1 MHHGRH
7 NYQGS
12 HQDRGPYQGDNNR
25 GRDGGGGGRGRGGQ
39 FNSPR
44 KSGVAAPLKGPIE
57 LITNNFRIRS
67 QNHGIIYTYRV
78 DFIEG
83 HAAMTEAGTQGAA
96 GNLSDDAAS
105 NVSRGSLG
113 SLETFQKYKI
123 INAHTHQLKQV
134 FLQFVF
140 VGSNLF
146 STSEI
151 EQQITLETTSP
162 FYGRYYTIVIEK
174 CSAFLLDDLNN
185 SKMEDHPV
193 ALSFINSIIK
203 NSLRNSQLR

>member
-1 MHHGRH
+1 M
-7 NYQGS
+7 
-12 HQDRGPYQGDNNR
+12 
-25 GRDGGGGGRGRGGQ
+25 

-83 HAAMTEAGTQGAA
+83 HAAMIESKNTQGVTS
-96 GNLSDDAAS
+96 NLSDDQAS

-123 INAHTHQLKQV
+123 INAHTQQLKQI

-146 STSEI
+146 STSDI
-151 EQQITLETTSP
+151 E
-162 FYGRYYTIVIEK
+162 
-174 CSAFLLDDLNN
+174 
-185 SKMEDHPV
+185 H
-193 ALSFINSIIK
+193 
-203 NSLRNSQLR
+203 

>member
-1 MHHGRH
+1 MHHRRH

-12 HQDRGPYQGDNNR
+12 HQDQYSGEKKNR
-25 GRDGGGGGRGRGGQ
+25 PM
-39 FNSPR
+39 FSSPR

-83 HAAMTEAGTQGAA
+83 HAAMMESQNTQGAA

>member
-1 MHHGRH
+1 MHHRRH

-12 HQDRGPYQGDNNR
+12 HQDQYSGDKK
-25 GRDGGGGGRGRGGQ
+25 GGRPM

-83 HAAMTEAGTQGAA
+83 HAAMIESQNTQGVA
-96 GNLSDDAAS
+96 GNLSDDQAS

>member
-1 MHHGRH
+1 M
-7 NYQGS
+7 
-12 HQDRGPYQGDNNR
+12 
-25 GRDGGGGGRGRGGQ
+25 
-39 FNSPR
+39 FTSPR

-67 QNHGIIYTYRV
+67 QNHGIIHTYRV
-78 DFIEG
+78 DFIDG
-83 HAAMTEAGTQGAA
+83 QTAMVESQNAQGVA
-96 GNLSDDAAS
+96 GNLSDDQAS

-123 INAHTHQLKQV
+123 INAHTHQLKQL

-146 STSEI
+146 STSAI
-151 EQQITLETTSP
+151 EHQITLETTAP

-174 CSAFLLDDLNN
+174 CSAFLLDDLND
-185 SKMEDHPV
+185 SKMEDHPI

-203 NSLRNSQLR
+203 NSLRNS

>member
-1 MHHGRH
+1 MVDPAG
-7 NYQGS
+7 
-12 HQDRGPYQGDNNR
+12 QDAEIHTGFP
-25 GRDGGGGGRGRGGQ
+25 
-39 FNSPR
+39 
-44 KSGVAAPLKGPIE
+44 
-57 LITNNFRIRS
+57 
-67 QNHGIIYTYRV
+67 
-78 DFIEG
+78 G
-83 HAAMTEAGTQGAA
+83 HAAQQRLVGGFTLEGQ
-96 GNLSDDAAS
+96 SQDAA
-105 NVSRGSLG
+105 VGFL
-113 SLETFQKYKI
+113 
-123 INAHTHQLKQV
+123 QV

>member
-1 MHHGRH
+1 M
-7 NYQGS
+7 
-12 HQDRGPYQGDNNR
+12 
-25 GRDGGGGGRGRGGQ
+25 

-83 HAAMTEAGTQGAA
+83 HAAMIESQNTPGVA
-96 GNLSDDAAS
+96 GNLSDDQAS

-123 INAHTHQLKQV
+123 INAHAAQLKQI

-151 EQQITLETTSP
+151 AEQVTLETTSP

>member
-1 MHHGRH
+1 MHHRRH

-12 HQDRGPYQGDNNR
+12 HQDQYSGDKK
-25 GRDGGGGGRGRGGQ
+25 GGGGRGM
-39 FNSPR
+39 FSSPR

-83 HAAMTEAGTQGAA
+83 HAAMIESQNTQGVA
-96 GNLSDDAAS
+96 GNLSDDQAS

-123 INAHTHQLKQV
+123 INAHTHQLKQI

>member
-1 MHHGRH
+1 
-7 NYQGS
+7 
-12 HQDRGPYQGDNNR
+12 
-25 GRDGGGGGRGRGGQ
+25 
-39 FNSPR
+39 
-44 KSGVAAPLKGPIE
+44 VAAPAKGPIV

-67 QNHGIIYTYRV
+67 RNHGIIHTYRV

-83 HAAMTEAGTQGAA
+83 AAAVEHKEREPAEKD
-96 GNLSDDAAS
+96 GNLSDDQAS
-105 NVSRGSLG
+105 HASRGSLG
-113 SLETFQKYKI
+113 ALETFQKYKI
-123 INAHTHQLKQV
+123 INAHTQQLKQI

-146 STSEI
+146 STSAI
-151 EQQITLETTSP
+151 EHQITLETTSP

-174 CSAFLLDDLNN
+174 VSAFLLDDLNN

-203 NSLRNSQLR
+203 NSLRNSQLRQIGRNPRFFMPAQAKVFQNQVETWPGFFTSSWIF

>member
-1 MHHGRH
+1 MHHRRH

-12 HQDRGPYQGDNNR
+12 HQDQYSGEKKNR
-25 GRDGGGGGRGRGGQ
+25 PM
-39 FNSPR
+39 FTSPR

-67 QNHGIIYTYRV
+67 QNHGVIYTYRV
-78 DFIEG
+78 DIIEG
-83 HAAMTEAGTQGAA
+83 HAAMTESKITQGVTTS
-96 GNLSDDAAS
+96 NLSDDQAS

-123 INAHTHQLKQV
+123 INAHTQQLKQI

-146 STSEI
+146 STSDLDH
-151 EQQITLETTSP
+151 QITLETT
-162 FYGRYYTIVIEK
+162 
-174 CSAFLLDDLNN
+174 
-185 SKMEDHPV
+185 
-193 ALSFINSIIK
+193 
-203 NSLRNSQLR
+203 

>member
-1 MHHGRH
+1 
-7 NYQGS
+7 
-12 HQDRGPYQGDNNR
+12 
-25 GRDGGGGGRGRGGQ
+25 
-39 FNSPR
+39 
-44 KSGVAAPLKGPIE
+44 VAAPAKGPIV

-67 QNHGIIYTYRV
+67 RNHGIIYTYRV

-83 HAAMTEAGTQGAA
+83 SPALPEKQDKPGANV
-96 GNLSDDAAS
+96 GNHSDDQRS
-105 NVSRGSLG
+105 ECSRGSLG
-113 SLETFQKYKI
+113 ALETFQKYKI
-123 INAHTHQLKQV
+123 INAHTQQLRQI

-146 STSEI
+146 STSPI
-151 EQQITLETTSP
+151 EHQITLETTSP

-174 CSAFLLDDLNN
+174 CSEFLLDDLNN

-203 NSLRNSQLR
+203 NSLRNSQLRQIGRNPRFFMPAQAKVF

>member
-1 MHHGRH
+1 MHHRRH

-12 HQDRGPYQGDNNR
+12 HQDQYSGEKKNR
-25 GRDGGGGGRGRGGQ
+25 PM
-39 FNSPR
+39 FTSPR

-78 DFIEG
+78 DFIDG
-83 HAAMTEAGTQGAA
+83 QTAMIESQNTQGVT
-96 GNLSDDAAS
+96 GNLSDDQAS

-123 INAHTHQLKQV
+123 INAHTHQLKQI

>member
-1 MHHGRH
+1 MHHRRH

-12 HQDRGPYQGDNNR
+12 HHDQYSGDKKNR
-25 GRDGGGGGRGRGGQ
+25 PM
-39 FNSPR
+39 FSSPR

-83 HAAMTEAGTQGAA
+83 HAAMIESKNTQGVTS
-96 GNLSDDAAS
+96 NLSDDQAS

-123 INAHTHQLKQV
+123 INAHTQQLKQL

-146 STSEI
+146 STSDI
-151 EQQITLETTSP
+151 EHQITLETTQP

-185 SKMEDHPV
+185 SKMEDHPI

-203 NSLRNSQLR
+203 NSLRNSKLR

>member
-1 MHHGRH
+1 M
-7 NYQGS
+7 
-12 HQDRGPYQGDNNR
+12 
-25 GRDGGGGGRGRGGQ
+25 

-83 HAAMTEAGTQGAA
+83 HAAMMESQNTQGAA

>member
-1 MHHGRH
+1 MHHRRH
-7 NYQGS
+7 YQGS
-12 HQDRGPYQGDNNR
+12 HQDQYSGEKKNR
-25 GRDGGGGGRGRGGQ
+25 PM
-39 FNSPR
+39 FTSPR

-67 QNHGIIYTYRV
+67 QNHGIIHTYRV
-78 DFIEG
+78 DFIDG
-83 HAAMTEAGTQGAA
+83 QTAMVESQNAQGVA
-96 GNLSDDAAS
+96 GNLSDDQAS

-123 INAHTHQLKQV
+123 INAHTHQLKQL

-146 STSEI
+146 STSAI
-151 EQQITLETTSP
+151 EHQITLETTAP

-174 CSAFLLDDLNN
+174 CSAFLLDDLND
-185 SKMEDHPV
+185 SKMEDHPI

-203 NSLRNSQLR
+203 NSLRNS

>member
-1 MHHGRH
+1 MHHRRH

-12 HQDRGPYQGDNNR
+12 HQYQYSGEKKNR
-25 GRDGGGGGRGRGGQ
+25 PM
-39 FNSPR
+39 FTSPR

-67 QNHGIIYTYRV
+67 QNHGIIHTYRV
-78 DFIEG
+78 DFIDG
-83 HAAMTEAGTQGAA
+83 QTAMVESQNTQGVA
-96 GNLSDDAAS
+96 GNLSDDQAS

-123 INAHTHQLKQV
+123 INAHTHQLKQL

-146 STSEI
+146 STSAI
-151 EQQITLETTSP
+151 EHQITLETTAP

-174 CSAFLLDDLNN
+174 CSAFLLDDLND
-185 SKMEDHPV
+185 SKMEDHPI

-203 NSLRNSQLR
+203 NSLRNS